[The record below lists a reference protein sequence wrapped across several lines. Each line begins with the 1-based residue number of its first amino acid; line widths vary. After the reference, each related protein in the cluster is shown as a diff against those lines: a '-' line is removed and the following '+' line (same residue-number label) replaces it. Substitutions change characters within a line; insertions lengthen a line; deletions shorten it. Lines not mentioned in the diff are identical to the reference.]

1 MVRRTARRQRAR
13 PHTYATAALLEGN
26 PLLCRSSSRTPPALH
41 TQLTEAHPTPLV
53 CTQRLIVLRSADP
66 STEQPPAANSDEEL
80 VRREQ
85 QLL

>member
-1 MVRRTARRQRAR
+1 
-13 PHTYATAALLEGN
+13 
-26 PLLCRSSSRTPPALH
+26 
-41 TQLTEAHPTPLV
+41 
-53 CTQRLIVLRSADP
+53 VLRSADP